1 MRTFSYSSS
10 PSGLLDDR
18 LLSLVA
24 SIHEHKGR
32 QDLFIEA
39 KADSLEA
46 LCEIAKIQSTG
57 ASNRIEGICT
67 ADDRL
72 AQLVNEKVAPHNRDE
87 QEIAGYRDVLSL
99 IHESYDTIPLNPSVI
114 LQLHKMLY
122 RYSGYTF
129 GGHWKDTDNAIA
141 EIDQQGN
148 ATIRFQPLPAIVAP
162 EAVERICGAY
172 NAALSEQAIDPLIL
186 IAMFVFDFV
195 CIHPFN
201 DGNGR
206 MSRLLTL
213 LLLYKSGY
221 IVGRYISLE
230 HQIEQSKN
238 TYYEA
243 LQQSSV
249 GWAEGSNDYRPF
261 VSYLLGCIQLSYR
274 EFEDRVD
281 GITINKASKA
291 RRVEMAIQRH
301 PGPIS
306 RAEIHGL
313 CPDVSDITIKRSLSA
328 LVKEGKIEML
338 GAGKKTAYRWV
349 EA

>member
-1 MRTFSYSSS
+1 MRTFSYASS
-10 PSGLLDDR
+10 PAGLLDDR

-67 ADDRL
+67 TDDRL
-72 AQLVNEKVAPHNRDE
+72 AQLMHERVAPHNRDE

-99 IHESYDTIPLNPSVI
+99 IHENYDAIPLTPPVI

-148 ATIRFQPLPAIVAP
+148 ATIRFRPLPAIVTP
-162 EAVERICGAY
+162 EAIGRICNAY
-172 NAALSEQAIDPLIL
+172 DEALSKQSIDPLIL
-186 IAMFVFDFV
+186 IAMFTFDFV
-195 CIHPFN
+195 FIHPFT

-213 LLLYKSGY
+213 LLLYKNGF
-221 IVGRYISLE
+221 IVGRYVSLE
-230 HQIEQSKN
+230 HLIEQSKD
-238 TYYEA
+238 TYYDA
-243 LQQSSV
+243 LRQSSL
-249 GWAEGSNDYRPF
+249 GWTEGFNDYRPF
-261 VSYLLGCIQLSYR
+261 VSYLLGCIRLSYR

-281 GITINKASKA
+281 GIAINKTSKA
-291 RRVEMAIQRH
+291 RRIEMVIQRKGR
-301 PGPIS
+301 PLS
-306 RAEIHGL
+306 RAEIHNL
-313 CPDVSDITIKRSLSA
+313 CPDISDITIKRSLSA

-338 GAGKKTAYRWV
+338 GAGKNTTYRWL
-349 EA
+349 